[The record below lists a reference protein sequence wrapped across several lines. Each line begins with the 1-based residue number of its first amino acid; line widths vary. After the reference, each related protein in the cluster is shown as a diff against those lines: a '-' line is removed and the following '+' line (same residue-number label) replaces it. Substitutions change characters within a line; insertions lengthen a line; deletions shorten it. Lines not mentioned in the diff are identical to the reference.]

1 MAAND
6 GFELEVYDDELG
18 RYVHVPAPSAK
29 PLAVRKKKAAQAK
42 EPSAGDYLNT
52 LGDVLFVN
60 PRNSAAATLG
70 GAAYDYA
77 AKSTPQS
84 VRNDIVTAGDDAYKW
99 LRKENKAIRAAPITE
114 SLRLIKAGFIDPLAD
129 PYRVFK
135 QAATERARG
144 NETGGKKLAAMV
156 PLAVAGVLPQGR
168 GAGKLAVKA
177 GTEAAETAAV
187 KGATKT
193 ATKGAEKKAAMGVT
207 PEPRAKKAP
216 EPLAVYHGTSSSF
229 ERLDP
234 SRAKAGL
241 GTYVT
246 PNKAFAEEFTKGDGR
261 VLSGTIAPEN
271 VVNLSSI
278 GPFPQAKQV
287 KTIAR
292 RIGADPDALK
302 QVYADLARQQGDV
315 HMFSLLENAGVDIPE
330 KTAWQFQDWG
340 QGSGE
345 PAYVFSDPNLFA
357 EAATKGA
364 EKKVVKAEPKP
375 RKEKYQPVEPV
386 ENPHPELANVEF
398 PEGSGRGGAF
408 AVANQV
414 PIVGRKPFIAQSKKG
429 YSGLSGGLPA
439 NRVVANVKP
448 FVDMPPRQF
457 ITPEDLAK
465 DFNSIIP
472 FTGDKLRG
480 GTEILDIAG
489 RPQEGGVRAY
499 AGPDFARQQLGVGG
513 KEVWASG
520 PSVISGLENAAKE
533 GQERFGGRVAGV
545 YTTMGPEAADQS
557 TAMID
562 LIGKQ
567 IAAGDIDPKDLAVF
581 DDMVRNTTRK
591 DDEAV
596 RDFIGFGTNPLAAID
611 QLNDIGR
618 TTMGQRRTVTQLMNS
633 APFLNAG
640 FPDIGANRAGIS
652 TPELLYAPEGTSG
665 YSISA
670 LEPGKGPLAPED
682 VSMQHPNYSHKL
694 GGTYLG
700 GFEVGVPRELVWSQL
715 YNRPEMKQYE
725 PFRQLSYLFGR
736 APKAIRQDLGYNPL
750 IQPLDQEWVDN
761 VSEYINAVKKFG
773 PDGFAEGGL
782 AVHPAQVSSSG
793 LAVRR

>member
-1 MAAND
+1 MAGN
-6 GFELEVYDDELG
+6 GFEISFYNDETGQWEVT
-18 RYVHVPAPSAK
+18 PAPSAK

-52 LGDVLFVN
+52 LGDVFFVN

-77 AKSTPQS
+77 VKSTPRS
-84 VRNDIVTAGDDAYKW
+84 VVRDITESAEDAGDW
-99 LRKENKAIRAAPITE
+99 LRKEGKLIRAAPITE
-114 SLRLIKAGFIDPLAD
+114 SLRLLKAGFIDPLAD

-144 NETGGKKLAAMV
+144 NTTGGKKLAAMV
-156 PLAVAGVLPQGR
+156 PLAVAGVLPQAR
-168 GAGKLAVKA
+168 GAGKLAVR
-177 GTEAAETAAV
+177 E
-187 KGATKT
+187 
-193 ATKGAEKKAAMGVT
+193 GV
-207 PEPRAKKAP
+207 
-216 EPLAVYHGTSSSF
+216 
-229 ERLDP
+229 
-234 SRAKAGL
+234 
-241 GTYVT
+241 
-246 PNKAFAEEFTKGDGR
+246 
-261 VLSGTIAPEN
+261 
-271 VVNLSSI
+271 
-278 GPFPQAKQV
+278 
-287 KTIAR
+287 
-292 RIGADPDALK
+292 
-302 QVYADLARQQGDV
+302 
-315 HMFSLLENAGVDIPE
+315 
-330 KTAWQFQDWG
+330 
-340 QGSGE
+340 
-345 PAYVFSDPNLFA
+345 
-357 EAATKGA
+357 EAATKKA
-364 EKKVVKAEPKP
+364 TKKVAKAEPKP

-439 NRVVANVKP
+439 NKVVANVKP
-448 FVDMPPRQF
+448 FVEMAPRQF

-472 FTGDKLRG
+472 FIGDKLRG

-513 KEVWASG
+513 REVWASG

-533 GQERFGGRVAGV
+533 AQDRFGGRVAGV

-562 LIGKQ
+562 LIGRQ
-567 IAAGDIDPKDLAVF
+567 IAAGDINPKDLAVF

-665 YSISA
+665 FSISA

-682 VSMQHPNYSHKL
+682 VSMRHPNYSHKL

-750 IQPLDQEWVDN
+750 IQPLDQEWVDS

-782 AVHPAQVSSSG
+782 AVRPEQVSSSG
-793 LAVRR
+793 FAVRR

>member
-1 MAAND
+1 MARTPVRRLIEKGIEAGAD
-6 GFELEVYDDELG
+6 YIPDAFE
-18 RYVHVPAPSAK
+18 VPLRRVFNMDTPSMKVTPKKRASKAETPKVETPKATK
-29 PLAVRKKKAAQAK
+29 PTKEKAA
-42 EPSAGDYLNT
+42 P
-52 LGDVLFVN
+52 
-60 PRNSAAATLG
+60 
-70 GAAYDYA
+70 
-77 AKSTPQS
+77 
-84 VRNDIVTAGDDAYKW
+84 
-99 LRKENKAIRAAPITE
+99 
-114 SLRLIKAGFIDPLAD
+114 
-129 PYRVFK
+129 
-135 QAATERARG
+135 
-144 NETGGKKLAAMV
+144 
-156 PLAVAGVLPQGR
+156 
-168 GAGKLAVKA
+168 
-177 GTEAAETAAV
+177 
-187 KGATKT
+187 
-193 ATKGAEKKAAMGVT
+193 
-207 PEPRAKKAP
+207 AKK
-216 EPLAVYHGTSSSF
+216 
-229 ERLDP
+229 
-234 SRAKAGL
+234 
-241 GTYVT
+241 
-246 PNKAFAEEFTKGDGR
+246 
-261 VLSGTIAPEN
+261 
-271 VVNLSSI
+271 
-278 GPFPQAKQV
+278 
-287 KTIAR
+287 
-292 RIGADPDALK
+292 
-302 QVYADLARQQGDV
+302 
-315 HMFSLLENAGVDIPE
+315 
-330 KTAWQFQDWG
+330 
-340 QGSGE
+340 
-345 PAYVFSDPNLFA
+345 
-357 EAATKGA
+357 
-364 EKKVVKAEPKP
+364 KAEPKP

-439 NRVVANVKP
+439 NKVVANVKP
-448 FVDMPPRQF
+448 FVEMPPRQF

-513 KEVWASG
+513 REVWASG

-533 GQERFGGRVAGV
+533 AQDRFGGRVAGV

-567 IAAGDIDPKDLAVF
+567 IAAGNINPKDLAVF
-581 DDMVRNTTRK
+581 DNMVRNTTRK

-652 TPELLYAPEGTSG
+652 TPERLYAPEGTSG
-665 YSISA
+665 FSISA

-682 VSMQHPNYSHKL
+682 VSMKHPNYSHKL

-782 AVHPAQVSSSG
+782 AVRPEQVSS
-793 LAVRR
+793 LDFAVRR